1 MCVSTAWT
9 EVWFLLSGN
18 VTMFDEFTEIFINI
32 YNKIT
37 DKIMIPMINWKVS
50 LQRHMVSPMVR
61 FVVNRLTHVTI
72 TIVWFVYKIILSF
85 ISYNI
90 TLGIYF

>member
-37 DKIMIPMINWKVS
+37 DKN
-50 LQRHMVSPMVR
+50 
-61 FVVNRLTHVTI
+61 NDT
-72 TIVWFVYKIILSF
+72 
-85 ISYNI
+85 ND
-90 TLGIYF
+90 